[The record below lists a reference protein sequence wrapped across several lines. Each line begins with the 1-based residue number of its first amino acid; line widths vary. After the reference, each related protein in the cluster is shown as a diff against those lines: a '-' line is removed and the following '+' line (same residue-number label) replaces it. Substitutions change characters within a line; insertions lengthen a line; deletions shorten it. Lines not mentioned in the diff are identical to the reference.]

1 MDSAPRASDSFTLCS
16 DPTRPKGQANSQH
29 KSNNNSNNNSF
40 SISNSKSKI
49 EHAGRDIRHILHSW
63 GGAGSLHRVGESE
76 ALEAASMHR
85 VHGL

>member
-49 EHAGRDIRHILHSW
+49 EHAG
-63 GGAGSLHRVGESE
+63 
-76 ALEAASMHR
+76 
-85 VHGL
+85 